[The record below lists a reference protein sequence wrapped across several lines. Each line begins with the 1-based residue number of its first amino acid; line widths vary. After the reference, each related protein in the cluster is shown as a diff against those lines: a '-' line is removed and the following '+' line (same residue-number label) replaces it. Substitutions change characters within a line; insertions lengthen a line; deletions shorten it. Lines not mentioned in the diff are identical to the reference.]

1 MCSSDLFMFQNF
13 TIKQKIVIPLSLII
27 GLFTVSSVLNVMT
40 TSKQS
45 ELSDTLNEQIVPN
58 LFTIEDAYRDLYQA
72 TSAVQGIAL
81 AETQADIDHH
91 IHEYKDNAYKALPR
105 MEKVIELSRAGVM
118 PASHGADVQKL
129 VSLGQK
135 WLQSYEVMLSKPQS
149 QWLSYYNEHKN
160 TFEEQFVDVRAQLNV
175 VKSAIEDKQ
184 GELKSDISAAT
195 ARAESILE
203 MGIIVVI
210 LAALGM
216 VFLLLRTVLKP
227 LNDIKDAMAQIASGD
242 GDLSQRIQINTQDE
256 IGQLAKAFNEFVSKI
271 QATVSQVIDS
281 SNTLRQEMAN
291 LSSLTETIA
300 DSTVSQQRDSEA
312 VAAAVHEM
320 QVTSRNVSES
330 ANEAAVASQ
339 TANDELSNTN
349 VILEQT
355 VGSIR
360 DLAGEIESASHVIN
374 TLDNDVSDIAS
385 VLDVIRGI
393 AEQTNLLALNAAIE
407 AARAG
412 EQGRGF
418 AVVADEVRS
427 LASRTQQST
436 GEIQA
441 MIEKLQSGAGQAVE
455 VMRGSQNSSEET
467 IQSAGRAS
475 ESLAEI
481 LNAISRMNEMNTH
494 IATAASQQSTVS
506 DEVNTNVQGIADSST
521 SIVDIVTQAQQ
532 SLAMLS
538 QQTKRLDQQVSQFRV

>member
-1 MCSSDLFMFQNF
+1 MFQNF

-129 VSLGQK
+129 VTLGQK

-256 IGQLAKAFNEFVSKI
+256 IGQLAKAFNEFVFKI

-291 LSSLTETIA
+291 LSSLTATIA

-538 QQTKRLDQQVSQFRV
+538 QQTQRLDQQVSQFRV

>member
-1 MCSSDLFMFQNF
+1 MFQNF

-129 VSLGQK
+129 VTLGQK

-291 LSSLTETIA
+291 LSSLTSTIA

-538 QQTKRLDQQVSQFRV
+538 QQTQRLDQQVSQFRV

>member
-1 MCSSDLFMFQNF
+1 MFQNF

-45 ELSDTLNEQIVPN
+45 ELRDTLNEQIVPN

-291 LSSLTETIA
+291 LSSLTATIA

-538 QQTKRLDQQVSQFRV
+538 QQTQRLDQQVSQFRV

>member
-1 MCSSDLFMFQNF
+1 MFQNF

-129 VSLGQK
+129 VTLGQK

-291 LSSLTETIA
+291 LSSLTATIA

-538 QQTKRLDQQVSQFRV
+538 QQTQILDQQVSQFRV

>member
-1 MCSSDLFMFQNF
+1 MFQNF

-91 IHEYKDNAYKALPR
+91 INEYKDNAYKALPR

-129 VSLGQK
+129 VTLGQK

-281 SNTLRQEMAN
+281 SNTLRQEMEN

-538 QQTKRLDQQVSQFRV
+538 QQTQRLDQQVSQFRV

>member
-1 MCSSDLFMFQNF
+1 MFQNF

-129 VSLGQK
+129 VTLGQK

-291 LSSLTETIA
+291 LSSLTATIA

-436 GEIQA
+436 GEIQV

-538 QQTKRLDQQVSQFRV
+538 QQTQRLDQQVSQFRV

>member
-1 MCSSDLFMFQNF
+1 M
-13 TIKQKIVIPLSLII
+13 KQKIVIPLSLII

-291 LSSLTETIA
+291 LSSLTATIA

-538 QQTKRLDQQVSQFRV
+538 QQTQRLDQQVSQFRV

>member
-1 MCSSDLFMFQNF
+1 MFQNF

-129 VSLGQK
+129 VTLGQK

-216 VFLLLRTVLKP
+216 VFLLLRTALKP

-291 LSSLTETIA
+291 LSSLTATIA

-538 QQTKRLDQQVSQFRV
+538 QQTQRLDQQVSQFRV

>member
-1 MCSSDLFMFQNF
+1 MFQNF

-58 LFTIEDAYRDLYQA
+58 LFMIEDAYRDLYQA

-129 VSLGQK
+129 VTLGQK

-291 LSSLTETIA
+291 LSSLTATIA

-538 QQTKRLDQQVSQFRV
+538 QQTQRLDQQVSQFRV

>member
-1 MCSSDLFMFQNF
+1 MFQNF

-105 MEKVIELSRAGVM
+105 MEKVIELARAGVM

-129 VSLGQK
+129 VTLGQK

-291 LSSLTETIA
+291 LSSLTATIA

-538 QQTKRLDQQVSQFRV
+538 QQTQRLDQQVSQFRV

>member
-1 MCSSDLFMFQNF
+1 MFQNF

-105 MEKVIELSRAGVM
+105 MEKVMELSRAGVM
-118 PASHGADVQKL
+118 PVSHGADVQKL
-129 VSLGQK
+129 VTLGQK
-135 WLQSYEVMLSKPQS
+135 WLQSYELMLSKPQS

-291 LSSLTETIA
+291 LSSLTATIA

-538 QQTKRLDQQVSQFRV
+538 QQTQRLDQQVSQFRV

>member
-1 MCSSDLFMFQNF
+1 MFQNF

-184 GELKSDISAAT
+184 GELKSGISAAT

-291 LSSLTETIA
+291 LSSLTATIA

-538 QQTKRLDQQVSQFRV
+538 QQTQRLDQQVSQFRV

>member
-1 MCSSDLFMFQNF
+1 MFQNF

-118 PASHGADVQKL
+118 PASHGVDVQKL
-129 VSLGQK
+129 VTLGQK

-184 GELKSDISAAT
+184 RELKSDISAAT

-291 LSSLTETIA
+291 LSSLTATIA

-538 QQTKRLDQQVSQFRV
+538 LQTQRLDQQVSQFRV

>member
-1 MCSSDLFMFQNF
+1 M
-13 TIKQKIVIPLSLII
+13 KQKIVIPLSLII

-105 MEKVIELSRAGVM
+105 MEKVTELSRAGVM

-538 QQTKRLDQQVSQFRV
+538 LQTQRLDQQVSQFRV

>member
-1 MCSSDLFMFQNF
+1 MFQNF

-45 ELSDTLNEQIVPN
+45 ELSDILNEQIVPN

-291 LSSLTETIA
+291 LSSLTATIA

-538 QQTKRLDQQVSQFRV
+538 QQTQRLDQQVSQFRV

>member
-1 MCSSDLFMFQNF
+1 MFQNF

-467 IQSAGRAS
+467 IRSAGRAS

-538 QQTKRLDQQVSQFRV
+538 QQTQRLDQQVSQFRV

>member
-1 MCSSDLFMFQNF
+1 MFQNF

-129 VSLGQK
+129 VTLGQK

-160 TFEEQFVDVRAQLNV
+160 TFEEQFVDVRAQLNA

-538 QQTKRLDQQVSQFRV
+538 QQTQRLDQQVSQFRV

>member
-1 MCSSDLFMFQNF
+1 MFQNF

-129 VSLGQK
+129 VTLGQK

-227 LNDIKDAMAQIASGD
+227 LSDIKDAMAQIASGD

-291 LSSLTETIA
+291 LSSLTATIA

-538 QQTKRLDQQVSQFRV
+538 QQTQRLDQQVSQFRV

>member
-1 MCSSDLFMFQNF
+1 MFQNF

-129 VSLGQK
+129 VTLGQK

-149 QWLSYYNEHKN
+149 QWLSYYNEYKN

-538 QQTKRLDQQVSQFRV
+538 QQTQRLDQQVSQFRV

>member
-1 MCSSDLFMFQNF
+1 MFQNF

-105 MEKVIELSRAGVM
+105 MEKVIELSRVGVM

-538 QQTKRLDQQVSQFRV
+538 QQTQRLDLQVSQFRV

>member
-1 MCSSDLFMFQNF
+1 MFQNF

-129 VSLGQK
+129 VTLGQK

-291 LSSLTETIA
+291 LSSLTATIA

-532 SLAMLS
+532 SLAMLL
-538 QQTKRLDQQVSQFRV
+538 QQTQRLDQQVSQFRV

>member
-1 MCSSDLFMFQNF
+1 MFQNF

-105 MEKVIELSRAGVM
+105 MEKVIQLSRAGVM

-291 LSSLTETIA
+291 LSSLTATIA

-538 QQTKRLDQQVSQFRV
+538 QQTQRLDQQVSQFRV

>member
-1 MCSSDLFMFQNF
+1 MFQNF

-129 VSLGQK
+129 VTLGQK

-184 GELKSDISAAT
+184 RELKSDISAAT

-291 LSSLTETIA
+291 LSSLTATIA

-538 QQTKRLDQQVSQFRV
+538 LQTQRLDQQVSQFRV

>member
-1 MCSSDLFMFQNF
+1 MFQNF

-45 ELSDTLNEQIVPN
+45 ELSDTLNEQIVPS

-291 LSSLTETIA
+291 LSSLTATIA

-532 SLAMLS
+532 SLATLS
-538 QQTKRLDQQVSQFRV
+538 QQTQRLDQQVSQFRV

>member
-1 MCSSDLFMFQNF
+1 MFQNF

-160 TFEEQFVDVRAQLNV
+160 RFEEQFVDVRAQLNV

-281 SNTLRQEMAN
+281 SNTLRQEMAS

-538 QQTKRLDQQVSQFRV
+538 QQTQRLDQQVSQFRV

>member
-1 MCSSDLFMFQNF
+1 MFQNF

-129 VSLGQK
+129 VTLGQK

-291 LSSLTETIA
+291 LSSLTATIA

-455 VMRGSQNSSEET
+455 VMRGSQSSSEET

-538 QQTKRLDQQVSQFRV
+538 QQTQRLDQQVSQFRV

>member
-1 MCSSDLFMFQNF
+1 MFQNF

-129 VSLGQK
+129 VTLGQK

-184 GELKSDISAAT
+184 GELKSDITAAT

-210 LAALGM
+210 IAALGM

-291 LSSLTETIA
+291 LSSLTATIA

-538 QQTKRLDQQVSQFRV
+538 QQTQRLDQQVSQFRV

>member
-1 MCSSDLFMFQNF
+1 M
-13 TIKQKIVIPLSLII
+13 KQKIVIPLSLII

-538 QQTKRLDQQVSQFRV
+538 LQTQRLDQQVSQFRV

>member
-1 MCSSDLFMFQNF
+1 MFQNF

-291 LSSLTETIA
+291 LSSLTATIA

-538 QQTKRLDQQVSQFRV
+538 LQTQRLDQQVSQFRV

>member
-1 MCSSDLFMFQNF
+1 MFQNF

-58 LFTIEDAYRDLYQA
+58 LFMIEDAYRDLYQA

-291 LSSLTETIA
+291 LSSLTATIA

-538 QQTKRLDQQVSQFRV
+538 QQTQRLDQQVSQFRV